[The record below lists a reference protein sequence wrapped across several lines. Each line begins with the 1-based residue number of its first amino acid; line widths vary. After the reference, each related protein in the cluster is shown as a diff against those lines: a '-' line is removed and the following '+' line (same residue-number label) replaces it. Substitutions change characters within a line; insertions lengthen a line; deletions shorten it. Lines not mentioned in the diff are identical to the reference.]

1 MNTAEQRER
10 EHEQAHPEQYHRGFH
25 LIAWTCLQTGETGF
39 DVYEL
44 GHGSLCEH
52 PTREAAV
59 ACGWSVSWQS
69 SWPYRGVVI
78 FVQKVVP
85 INPIRG
91 HRLFPWFHRYSP

>member
-59 ACGWSVSWQS
+59 AWIDDQ
-69 SWPYRGVVI
+69 
-78 FVQKVVP
+78 FAQAK
-85 INPIRG
+85 
-91 HRLFPWFHRYSP
+91 RLVDALR